1 MGKVLERFWGILA
14 ASERWFIGGHGN
26 PGSRVVAR
34 VLPLAAGPAA
44 GRRRA
49 LYDGGHWLVGVFPV
63 LPAEP
68 VVPGAS
74 ASSGGGT
81 GAVERP
87 DAVRSRQ
94 DPQRQSY
101 PGAPVSPDHFH
112 PVFTEVVAEL
122 EGSGGLDAFRFPIK
136 LPRSTGS
143 IATQFQSH
151 LELLVR
157 KGEEPKLDR
166 KV

>member
-14 ASERWFIGGHGN
+14 ASERWFIGGHET
-26 PGSRVVAR
+26 PGSSHRVVAR
-34 VLPLAAGPAA
+34 VLPLAAGPPA

-68 VVPGAS
+68 VVPGAP

-81 GAVERP
+81 GAVELP
-87 DAVRSRQ
+87 NAVRSRQ

-101 PGAPVSPDHFH
+101 PGAAGPGQPRLLPPS
-112 PVFTEVVAEL
+112 L
-122 EGSGGLDAFRFPIK
+122 RRGGERIGAFRWPEGFP
-136 LPRSTGS
+136 PAWGS
-143 IATQFQSH
+143 CA
-151 LELLVR
+151 
-157 KGEEPKLDR
+157 DR
-166 KV
+166 P

>member
-14 ASERWFIGGHGN
+14 ASERWFIGGHEN
-26 PGSRVVAR
+26 PGSSHRVIAR
-34 VLPLAAGPAA
+34 VLPLAAGPPA

-81 GAVERP
+81 GALELP
-87 DAVRSRQ
+87 NAVRPRQ

-101 PGAPVSPDHFH
+101 PGAAGPGQPRPLSSGLHRGGGRTGGFWRPGGFPPSHQATAIHRLYRDSVS
-112 PVFTEVVAEL
+112 V
-122 EGSGGLDAFRFPIK
+122 AFR
-136 LPRSTGS
+136 TAGD
-143 IATQFQSH
+143 A
-151 LELLVR
+151 
-157 KGEEPKLDR
+157 
-166 KV
+166 